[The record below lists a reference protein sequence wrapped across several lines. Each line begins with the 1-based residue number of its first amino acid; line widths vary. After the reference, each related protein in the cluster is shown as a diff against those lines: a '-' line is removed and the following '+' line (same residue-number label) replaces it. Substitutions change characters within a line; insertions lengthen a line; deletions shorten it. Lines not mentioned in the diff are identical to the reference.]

1 MPVFK
6 SGDKHNYNNYRP
18 ISLLSSFSKL
28 MEKVVARQIIG
39 FLKFHN
45 LLYKHQYGFRENHS
59 CSQPVLHFTD
69 KFIMH
74 STRNHLQPEDEDDKE
89 NPEEENDIK
98 DEVKAMRSNAGL
110 NFIEENKTLNT
121 ADRDT
126 GTETTKCP

>member
-1 MPVFK
+1 MIITPLHHLINLSLETGYVPREFKIAKVVPVFK
-6 SGDKHNYNNYRP
+6 SGDKHNYNNYHP

-28 MEKVVARQIIG
+28 MGKVVARQIIG
-39 FLKFHN
+39 FLQFNN

-89 NPEEENDIK
+89 NK
-98 DEVKAMRSNAGL
+98 L
-110 NFIEENKTLNT
+110 CTNT
-121 ADRDT
+121 
-126 GTETTKCP
+126 